1 MILTGLL
8 EAALPE
14 LEQELELEYSDQEEA
29 FIHVS
34 AVRLYEDVLRC
45 TDDILLLESC
55 LLCEQ
60 TCTSPN
66 S

>member
-1 MILTGLL
+1 MIVTGLL

-14 LEQELELEYSDQEEA
+14 LEQELELEHLDQEEA

-34 AVRLYEDVLRC
+34 AVRLYEDVSRC

-55 LLCEQ
+55 LLREQ
-60 TCTSPN
+60 TCASPN